1 MPLEPS
7 DIENI
12 AHLARLKVSSEDVQE
27 VTRRIGDILE
37 LIDKMQAV
45 DTSSLDPLAHPMD
58 ATQRLRADQVSADN
72 ERDRLQELAPA
83 SEDGL
88 YLVPRVI
95 E

>member
-1 MPLEPS
+1 MSLETT

-27 VTRRIGDILE
+27 VTRRIGDILA

-45 DTSSLDPLAHPMD
+45 DTSSLQPLAHPMD
-58 ATQRLRADQVSADN
+58 ATQRLRADAVSESN
-72 ERDRLQELAPA
+72 ERDRLQEIAPA